1 MEDWHNV
8 TSNGQRILTGC
19 IALPALLIIILF
31 LPQLNYLAFALI
43 VLCASIIGSHE
54 MHNIL
59 THDKENMKLPLPF
72 WTGALLPV
80 AAYIEYSLGSDSA
93 IILYT
98 MIVLMSLAFLIETIT
113 GHRDNFAGTRD
124 RASAA
129 VIQLLYPNLFAIFFI
144 RLCFLQD
151 AWMWLLTF
159 FLLVFSCDTF
169 AYFFGRAFGKNNRGI
184 VKVSPNKSV
193 AGFIAGALIPGLIFL
208 LLTLFIDTY
217 GLSPAMGFIVGLAT
231 ALAGICGDLIE
242 SAFKRSSSLKD
253 SGVAIPGRG
262 GILDSIDSLIIAAPV
277 YFALL
282 HIFQVTV

>member
-31 LPQLNYLAFALI
+31 LLQLNYLAFALI

-144 RLCFLQD
+144 RLCFLSD
-151 AWMWLLTF
+151 ARLWLLTF
-159 FLLVFSCDTF
+159 FVLVFSCDTF
-169 AYFFGRAFGKNNRGI
+169 AYFFGRWFGKDNRGI
-184 VKVSPNKSV
+184 VQVSPNKSV
-193 AGFIAGALIPGLIFL
+193 AGFIAGAVIPALILALLSAFFEAYSLSWWEGLIV
-208 LLTLFIDTY
+208 
-217 GLSPAMGFIVGLAT
+217 GFFT
-231 ALAGICGDLIE
+231 AVAGICGDLIE
-242 SAFKRSSSLKD
+242 SAFKRSSAMKD
-253 SGVAIPGRG
+253 SGTVVPGRG

-277 YFALL
+277 YIALL
-282 HIFQVTV
+282 HCFRVTI

>member
-1 MEDWHNV
+1 M

-144 RLCFLQD
+144 RLCFLSD
-151 AWMWLLTF
+151 ARLWLLTF
-159 FLLVFSCDTF
+159 FVLVFSCDT
-169 AYFFGRAFGKNNRGI
+169 
-184 VKVSPNKSV
+184 S
-193 AGFIAGALIPGLIFL
+193 GFIAGAVIPALILALLSAFFEAYSLSWWEGLIV
-208 LLTLFIDTY
+208 
-217 GLSPAMGFIVGLAT
+217 GFFT
-231 ALAGICGDLIE
+231 AVAGICGDLIE
-242 SAFKRSSSLKD
+242 SAFKRSSAMKD
-253 SGVAIPGRG
+253 SGTVVPGRG

-277 YFALL
+277 YIALL
-282 HIFQVTV
+282 HCFRVTI